1 MENLPT
7 KVVSLTGAG
16 GQIGYVLTNLIANG
30 HLLGPKYKVFL
41 KLIEIEPVVPSLEG
55 AILEIEDC
63 ASPYFAG
70 AIATSDAKVG
80 FKDADI
86 VLLVG
91 GKPRLPGMERKDL
104 LVDNAKI
111 FRDQGIAIN
120 EVAKEDVKIVVV
132 GNPANT
138 NALILAKHAPRIHKK
153 NITSLTRLDLNRAI
167 SSVAQEF
174 NCDINDVRG
183 PIVWGNHSSSLCLD
197 LTHVTVKGAKPEH
210 LDAKATDLQQK
221 VQQRGA
227 TIMNKRGGK
236 SSCYSAA
243 NAICDQV
250 KDWIVGTPEG
260 KHVSMGIFPEGNKY
274 GIPEHL
280 NFSCPVECKDGEW
293 KIVEGLTVADH
304 TKAQM
309 ALNIKELED
318 ERSIALTI
326 DSN

>member
-1 MENLPT
+1 M
-7 KVVSLTGAG
+7 
-16 GQIGYVLTNLIANG
+16 IANG

-153 NITSLTRLDLNRAI
+153 NITSLTRLDLNRAVI
-167 SSVAQEF
+167 S
-174 NCDINDVRG
+174 
-183 PIVWGNHSSSLCLD
+183 
-197 LTHVTVKGAKPEH
+197 
-210 LDAKATDLQQK
+210 
-221 VQQRGA
+221 
-227 TIMNKRGGK
+227 
-236 SSCYSAA
+236 
-243 NAICDQV
+243 
-250 KDWIVGTPEG
+250 
-260 KHVSMGIFPEGNKY
+260 
-274 GIPEHL
+274 
-280 NFSCPVECKDGEW
+280 
-293 KIVEGLTVADH
+293 
-304 TKAQM
+304 
-309 ALNIKELED
+309 
-318 ERSIALTI
+318 
-326 DSN
+326 

>member
-1 MENLPT
+1 M
-7 KVVSLTGAG
+7 
-16 GQIGYVLTNLIANG
+16 
-30 HLLGPKYKVFL
+30 LLGPKYKVFL
-41 KLIEIEPVVPSLEG
+41 KMIEIEAVVPSLEG
-55 AILEIEDC
+55 SILEIEDC

-70 AIATSDAKVG
+70 ALATSDPKVG

-120 EVAKEDVKIVVV
+120 EVAKENVKIVVV

-138 NALILAKHAPRIHKK
+138 NALILSKYAPRIPKK
-153 NITSLTRLDLNRAI
+153 NISSLTRLDLNRAF
-167 SSVAQEF
+167 STLAQEF
-174 NCDINDVRG
+174 LCDISEVRG

-197 LTHVTVKGAKPEH
+197 LTNVTVNGKKPEG
-210 LDAKATDLQQK
+210 LDAKANDLQQK
-221 VQQRGA
+221 VQFRGA
-227 TIMNKRGGK
+227 QIMNKRGK

-243 NAICDQV
+243 KAICDQIR
-250 KDWIVGTPEG
+250 DWVLGTGEG

-293 KIVEGLTVADH
+293 KIVEGLTIAES

-318 ERSIALTI
+318 EREIAQSI
-326 DSN
+326 DGN